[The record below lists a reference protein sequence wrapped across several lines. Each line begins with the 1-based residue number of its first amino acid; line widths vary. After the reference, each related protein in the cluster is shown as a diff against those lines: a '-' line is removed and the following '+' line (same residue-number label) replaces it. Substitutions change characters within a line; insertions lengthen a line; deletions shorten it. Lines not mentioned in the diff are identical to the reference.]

1 MKRIKTDRSSDV
13 EKDTAI
19 LSGFFLFKSEIE
31 SAELFIALTSV
42 KLVTIGTLINWNAF
56 H

>member
-19 LSGFFLFKSEIE
+19 LFFLFKSEIE
-31 SAELFIALTSV
+31 SAELFIALTS
-42 KLVTIGTLINWNAF
+42 I
-56 H
+56 

>member
-13 EKDTAI
+13 EKDAAI

-31 SAELFIALTSV
+31 SAELFIALTS
-42 KLVTIGTLINWNAF
+42 I
-56 H
+56 